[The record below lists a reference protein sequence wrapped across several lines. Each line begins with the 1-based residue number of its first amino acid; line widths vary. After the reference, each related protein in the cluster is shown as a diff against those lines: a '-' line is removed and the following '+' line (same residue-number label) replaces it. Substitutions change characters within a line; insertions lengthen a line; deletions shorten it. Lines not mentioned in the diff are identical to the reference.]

1 MRRTLDP
8 AAYDRGVPGRLLAI
22 TVVAAL
28 ALPAAAAADDR
39 PETVPAVRNAST
51 GPGTFTLADGARVV
65 VPERKRKLAPEARLL
80 ARDLG
85 LRWTARGRPRDGDI
99 VLALTRRLRR
109 IGREGYAMRIGDRV
123 KIRGRTT
130 AGVFYAGRTLVQLL
144 GEDGTARHG
153 AIKDWPRYRER
164 GLMIDNGRQFFTR
177 AWLIERIK
185 ELADLKLNLLH
196 LHFSDNQGYRL
207 ESESHPEIV
216 DDPHLT
222 KADVRRLVRV
232 ARRRHVTIVPELD
245 APGHLQA
252 ALEPHPELQLENA
265 AGQKQAD
272 KLDVTLPEARE
283 FIGDLLDE
291 YLPLFPGRWWHTG
304 ADEYLG
310 IASTEQDYDLY
321 PQLEAYA
328 DEKYG
333 DEANGKDAVL
343 DFVNFV
349 AERVHQAG
357 KRLRV
362 WSDGIT
368 GGSAVTLDPDA
379 AVEWWENRSSPTPD
393 ELMSAGH
400 QVQNAGWWPLYYV
413 TGGPLMGLRATEEEM
428 YEDWNPWIFE
438 GPWSTR
444 WVNGDPG
451 GARFEVAEDAE
462 RQLGAQ
468 LNVWN
473 DDPDNMSQDEIA
485 AGIAP
490 RLRILAQKA
499 WGSAQLTDD
508 YAEFRA
514 LGGE

>member
-1 MRRTLDP
+1 MP
-8 AAYDRGVPGRLLAI
+8 IILLA
-22 TVVAAL
+22 AAQPAL
-28 ALPAAAAADDR
+28 AAKNPRPA
-39 PETVPAVRNAST
+39 TVPAVREWNGGRGEFVLS
-51 GPGTFTLADGARVV
+51 DDARVV
-65 VPERKRKLAPEARLL
+65 AAKPLRREARRLG
-80 ARDLG
+80 RDLG
-85 LRWTARGRPRDGDI
+85 VPARRGRARRGDVVLELDRDLNRVGTEGY
-99 VLALTRRLRR
+99 VLR
-109 IGREGYAMRIGDRV
+109 IGERV
-123 KIRGRTT
+123 KIRARTRT
-130 AGVFYAGRTLVQLL
+130 GIFYGGRTLIQLL
-144 GEDGTARHG
+144 DNQKRSAPKGTAR
-153 AIKDWPRYRER
+153 DWPRYRER

-177 AWLIERIK
+177 AWLTEQIK

-222 KADVRRLVRV
+222 KADVRKLVRV

-245 APGHLQA
+245 APGHLEA
-252 ALEPHPELQLENA
+252 ALQPHPELQLTNA
-265 AGQKQAD
+265 AGQKQPD
-272 KLDVTLPEARE
+272 KLDVTLPEARA
-283 FIGDLLDE
+283 FIGDLLNE
-291 YLPLFPGRWWHTG
+291 YLPLFPGPWWHTG

-310 IASTEQDYDLY
+310 VASTEQDYDLY

-333 DEANGKDAVL
+333 EGANGKDAVL

-349 AERVHQAG
+349 AERVKQAG

-362 WSDGIT
+362 WSDGIE

-379 AVEWWENRSSPTPD
+379 AVEWWENRSSPPPA
-393 ELMSAGH
+393 ELMGAGH
-400 QVQNAGWWPLYYV
+400 LVQNAGWWPLYYV

-428 YEDWNPWIFE
+428 YEEWDPWIFE

-451 GARFEVAEDAE
+451 GARFEVAKDGAL
-462 RQLGAQ
+462 QLGAQ

-473 DDPDNMSQDEIA
+473 DDPDNMSQGEIA

-490 RLRILAQKA
+490 RLAILAQKT
-499 WGSAQLTDD
+499 WGSPQLTDD
-508 YAEFRA
+508 YAEFEA
-514 LGGE
+514 LARP